1 MYLAQITTL
10 TNDISFEQLGPDIG
24 TFMHLTC
31 IDVFLSFPDAD
42 NENMETGQ
50 FDDADNPDNMEQ

>member
-1 MYLAQITTL
+1 MLF
-10 TNDISFEQLGPDIG
+10 N
-24 TFMHLTC
+24 MHLR
-31 IDVFLSFPDAD
+31 FLSFPEAD